1 MRLRSCARSAT
12 VVLALSAASASAQE
26 QSVQTAT
33 AEQTPLAPLSAD
45 ESALLERA
53 LQYDPA
59 SLDAAPT
66 KSLKMPALK
75 RDKTFDVSRT
85 STQSDDSG
93 TVVVRQTLAPE
104 WDAKVGADLNL
115 SGNNPVSYQPQA
127 PLDAYSRRTG
137 GGAAWASIDVTEAAT
152 VDARVDPNNDQG
164 RLAGTLKHSMPVGNS
179 LSVTLQNRLSVTD
192 TYGTQGPSAP
202 AGLPMM
208 ALPQDSNGGRS
219 QVFGNE
225 QAVKFNVLPTGTTL
239 GATLASSSDDPV
251 RHNTFSAEQKLLGPL
266 SVTTSV
272 SDVGQSTVNKS
283 ISAGFKLNW

>member
-1 MRLRSCARSAT
+1 MRLRSCARLAT
-12 VVLALSAASASAQE
+12 VVLALGAAPVAAQE
-26 QSVQTAT
+26 QSVQFDA
-33 AEQTPLAPLSAD
+33 AEQSAPLGAD
-45 ESALLERA
+45 ESALLGRA

-59 SLDAAPT
+59 TLGDASGKPLKTPT
-66 KSLKMPALK
+66 LK
-75 RDKTFDVSRT
+75 REKTFDISR
-85 STQSDDSG
+85 SSSQPDGSG

-115 SGNNPVSYQPQA
+115 AGDNPVSYQPQA
-127 PLDAYSRRTG
+127 PLDAYSRKYG

-164 RLAGTLKHSMPVGNS
+164 RVAGTLKHSMPVGNA
-179 LSVTLQNRLSVTD
+179 LSVTLQNSLSVTD

-208 ALPQDSNGGRS
+208 ALPQDSGSGRS

-239 GATLASSSDDPV
+239 GAALASSSDDPV

-272 SDVGQSTVNKS
+272 SDVGQSTASKS
-283 ISAGFKLNW
+283 ISAGFKLHW